1 VVALSNDV
9 AEREEEL
16 MLLRKREKVYQQ
28 RLASRAKSQELE
40 DQVRAQLFK
49 RLEDILIEK
58 EDLSEALNDV

>member
-1 VVALSNDV
+1 V